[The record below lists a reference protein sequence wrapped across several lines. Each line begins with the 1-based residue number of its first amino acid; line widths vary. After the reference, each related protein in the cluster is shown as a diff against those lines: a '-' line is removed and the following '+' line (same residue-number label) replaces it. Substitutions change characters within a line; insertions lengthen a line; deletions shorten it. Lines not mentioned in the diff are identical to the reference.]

1 RQRLE
6 KKRLDGSFLSSV
18 VARVWREAL
27 EDRASVFAIVAGGC
41 DHDEGGGVVAGSARR
56 SRDGAQDIDRE
67 RIDRVEIVDEERDRA
82 WRAQREERLRDA
94 VRGDLLTHA
103 GVDVR
108 VAGLALDGLLDS
120 AKESRAR
127 RIETKPR
134 EPTCPA
140 RDESRGSD
148 FDAAAILAHEVA
160 TDLEPE
166 SKLAQEPRLPASRRS
181 SNEENAGACARSS
194 RVACSNDAVDELRG
208 RPNEGRREPER
219 EVRVDPCGRAE
230 ELDGGGVRG
239 RGAIARL
246 GREERKDSVAKRGRQ
261 IIAARWIASDS
272 VRDELRRRL
281 APVRHVAQEDLVEDR
296 AERVEVASAIGWR
309 ASQSLRGEIVR
320 RAGDEAARLRWLAG
334 VEREAKVDELRARPL
349 AFGLGDH
356 DVRRLE
362 IAVDE
367 PLAMKKRQAVEE
379 LEGDA
384 SKPLVSSARLGL
396 RRKMLPSPGREVRA
410 GTELHC
416 ERGPSVLRRGEL

>member
-1 RQRLE
+1 DARASQLGKRPRDRHDVDLVRAPSASAPFDATGVDEEAHGLLEEKRSSRARLTKPLGQILRDLRVLSEKAVKEALDIDARQRLE

-67 RIDRVEIVDEERDRA
+67 RLDRVEIVDEERDRA

-140 RDESRGSD
+140 RDESRGRD

-230 ELDGGGVRG
+230 ELDGGGVR
-239 RGAIARL
+239 
-246 GREERKDSVAKRGRQ
+246 
-261 IIAARWIASDS
+261 
-272 VRDELRRRL
+272 
-281 APVRHVAQEDLVEDR
+281 
-296 AERVEVASAIGWR
+296 
-309 ASQSLRGEIVR
+309 
-320 RAGDEAARLRWLAG
+320 
-334 VEREAKVDELRARPL
+334 
-349 AFGLGDH
+349 
-356 DVRRLE
+356 
-362 IAVDE
+362 
-367 PLAMKKRQAVEE
+367 
-379 LEGDA
+379 
-384 SKPLVSSARLGL
+384 
-396 RRKMLPSPGREVRA
+396 
-410 GTELHC
+410 
-416 ERGPSVLRRGEL
+416 